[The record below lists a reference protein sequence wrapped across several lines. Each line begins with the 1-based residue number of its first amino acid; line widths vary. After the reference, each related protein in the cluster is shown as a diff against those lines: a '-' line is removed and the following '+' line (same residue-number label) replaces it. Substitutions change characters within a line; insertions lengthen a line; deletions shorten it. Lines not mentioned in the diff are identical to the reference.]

1 MSATTGDS
9 LAELGRWLN
18 AEVFTRPFRPVDL
31 HEYAWLAL
39 TIAEPATCRH
49 YVIGNDIFNTKKQLV
64 RKLTNAKANSVD
76 DVLLHLVKEV
86 VPNSCVLLF
95 CCTKK
100 ETQDVAER
108 LAAQL
113 PEVETH
119 KVRNQMCRDT
129 NSRRRRRRGVYLSTS
144 QQSSALTSTRLTA
157 R

>member
-9 LAELGRWLN
+9 LNELGRWLN

-31 HEYAWLAL
+31 HEYARLAL
-39 TIAEPATCRH
+39 SIAETDTRRH
-49 YVIGNDIFNTKKQLV
+49 YVIGNDVFNTKKQPV

-113 PEVETH
+113 PELETH
-119 KVRNQMCRDT
+119 KVRDWMCRNRD
-129 NSRRRRRRGVYLSTS
+129 
-144 QQSSALTSTRLTA
+144 
-157 R
+157 